1 MMRIRSK
8 GWGWAACA
16 MAVLSLLVLWAGA
29 SHANELTSQQRVQ
42 LAAAI
47 AVYQERAGAPA
58 ISVYVDQ
65 GGSGIFRADLGLA
78 DVDAR
83 RAVGPDSVYGIGS
96 ITKSFTAHAVL
107 TLVAAGRLRLEDTV
121 ASILPDYA
129 GPGAKVT
136 IAQLL
141 SHTSGIPNYVNEI
154 PGLQPRLRR
163 AEMQRA
169 DVLAAFEPLPLQF
182 EPGSR
187 WSYSNSGYY
196 LLGLIVERVSGKSYY
211 DYLRD
216 DVLKPLGITRIWSGD
231 DREIVPMRVHG
242 YDWGVSGLENA
253 TPWFYLVPFS
263 AGSLLTTAEELA
275 RYRRA
280 VFTSPAVPA
289 RVRELITT
297 EVPLSGGESTGY
309 TLGALVK
316 SQFGGLLKYAHSGE
330 IWGYAASHAYYPTR
344 DTTIVV
350 LSNRKGPLLT
360 PVSLERAIARI
371 LFDLPAPVIEDKK
384 LSAKEALRYSGV
396 YGLGIKRIGPPT
408 LSFAN
413 RDGRLYFAF
422 GAVSDPGKM
431 LKLDRVGPDRF
442 VLADD
447 SETSF
452 EFSGRAPQGA
462 ADQVVLEALNGRFA
476 ATRTP

>member
-1 MMRIRSK
+1 MRIR
-8 GWGWAACA
+8 GRARAACA
-16 MAVLSLLVLWAGA
+16 VAVHLLVGLWAGA
-29 SHANELTSQQRVQ
+29 SHANEITSQQRVQ

-65 GGSGIFRADLGLA
+65 GGSGIFRADVGLA

-83 RAVGPDSVYGIGS
+83 RAVGADSVYGIGS
-96 ITKSFTAHAVL
+96 ITKSFTAHAIL
-107 TLVAAGRLRLEDTV
+107 TLVCAGRLKLDDTV
-121 ASILPDYA
+121 VSILPDYT
-129 GPGAKVT
+129 GPGARVT

-141 SHTSGIPNYVNEI
+141 THTSGIPNYVNEI

-163 AEMQRA
+163 SEMQRA
-169 DVLAAFEPLPLQF
+169 ELLAAFEPLALQF

-216 DVLKPLGITRIWSGD
+216 DVLKPLGITRVWSGD

-242 YDWGVSGLENA
+242 YDWGAGRLENA

-263 AGSLLTTAEELA
+263 AGSLLSTSEELA

-289 RVRELITT
+289 RVRELLTT
-297 EVPLSGGESTGY
+297 EVPLSGGETTGY
-309 TLGALVK
+309 TLGALEK

-330 IWGYAASHAYYPTR
+330 IWGYSASHAYYPAR

-350 LSNRKGPLLT
+350 LSNRKASLLT
-360 PVSLERAIARI
+360 PVSLERAIARV
-371 LFDLPAPVIEDKK
+371 LFDIPAVAIDDRK
-384 LSAKEALRYSGV
+384 LSAKDALRYSGV
-396 YGLGIKRIGPPT
+396 YTLGIKRIGPPT
-408 LSFAN
+408 LSFVN
-413 RDGRLYFAF
+413 KNGRLYFAF
-422 GAVSDPGKM
+422 GAVSDPEKM
-431 LKLDRVGPDRF
+431 AKLDRAGPDRF

-447 SETSF
+447 PETSF
-452 EFSGRAPQGA
+452 KFSSRAPQAA
-462 ADQVVLEALNGRFA
+462 ADQVVLEALNGQFA
-476 ATRTP
+476 ATRTQ

>member
-1 MMRIRSK
+1 MMGVRARASTAHVI
-8 GWGWAACA
+8 
-16 MAVLSLLVLWAGA
+16 AVHLLLVLWAGV
-29 SHANELTSQQRVQ
+29 SHANNITDQQRVQ

-65 GGSGIFRADLGLA
+65 GGVGIYRADAGLA

-83 RAVGPDSVYGIGS
+83 RAVGPGSVYGIGS
-96 ITKSFTAHAVL
+96 ITKSFTAHAIL
-107 TLVAAGRLRLEDTV
+107 TLVAAGRLKLEDTV
-121 ASILPDYA
+121 AAVLPDYN

-141 SHTSGIPNYVNEI
+141 THTSGIPNYVNEI
-154 PGLQPRLRR
+154 PGLQLRLRR
-163 AEMQRA
+163 SEMQRA
-169 DVLAAFEPLPLQF
+169 DVLATFEPLPLQF

-196 LLGLIVERVSGKSYY
+196 VLGLIIERVSGKTYY

-216 DVLKPLGITRIWSGD
+216 DILKPLGITRVWSGD

-242 YDWGVSGLENA
+242 YDWGVHGLENA

-263 AGSLLTTAEELA
+263 AGSLLSTAEELA

-297 EVPLSGGESTGY
+297 EVPLTGGESTGY
-309 TLGALVK
+309 TLGALEK
-316 SQFGGLLKYAHSGE
+316 SEFGGLLKYAHSGE
-330 IWGYAASHAYYPTR
+330 IWGYSAAHAYYPTR

-350 LSNRKGPLLT
+350 LTNRKGSLLT
-360 PVSLERAIARI
+360 PVSLERSIARI
-371 LFDLPAPVIEDKK
+371 LFGIPAPLIEDRK
-384 LSAKEALRYSGV
+384 LSAKDAARYSGT
-396 YGLGIKRIGPPT
+396 YTLGIKRIGPPM
-408 LSFAN
+408 LSFASRN
-413 RDGRLYFAF
+413 GWLYFAF
-422 GAVSDPGKM
+422 GAVSDPEKM
-431 LKLDRVGPDRF
+431 VKLDRAGPDRF
-442 VLADD
+442 VVSDD
-447 SETSF
+447 PETSF
-452 EFSGRAPQGA
+452 EFSSCAPQSQ
-462 ADQVVLEALNGRFA
+462 ADQVVLEALNGQFS
-476 ATRTP
+476 ATRTH

>member
-1 MMRIRSK
+1 M
-8 GWGWAACA
+8 
-16 MAVLSLLVLWAGA
+16 LLWAGV
-29 SHANELTSQQRVQ
+29 SHANELSSQQHAQ

-65 GGSGIFRADLGLA
+65 GGTGIFRADVGLA

-96 ITKSFTAHAVL
+96 ITKSFTAHAIL
-107 TLVAAGRLRLEDTV
+107 TLVTAGRLKLDDTV
-121 ASILPDYA
+121 ASILPDYK

-141 SHTSGIPNYVNEI
+141 THTSGIPNYVNEI

-163 AEMQRA
+163 SEMQRA
-169 DVLAAFEPLPLQF
+169 EVLAAFEPLPLQF

-216 DVLKPLGITRIWSGD
+216 DVLKPLGITRVWSGD

-242 YDWGVSGLENA
+242 YDWGARGLENA

-263 AGSLLTTAEELA
+263 AGSLLATSEELA

-280 VFTSPAVPA
+280 MFTSPAVPA
-289 RVRELITT
+289 RVKELLTT

-309 TLGALVK
+309 TLGALEK

-330 IWGYAASHAYYPTR
+330 IWGYAAAHAYYPTR

-350 LSNRKGPLLT
+350 LSNRKGSLLT

-371 LFDLPAPVIEDKK
+371 LFDIPAPIIEDKR
-384 LSAKEALRYSGV
+384 LSAKEAFRYSGL
-396 YGLGIKRIGPPT
+396 YTLGIKRIGPPT

-413 RDGRLYFAF
+413 KDGRLYFAF
-422 GAVSDPGKM
+422 GTVSDTGKM
-431 LKLDRVGPDRF
+431 VELARSGADKF

-447 SETSF
+447 PERHSTSAAAGQRPWQT
-452 EFSGRAPQGA
+452 EWFSR
-462 ADQVVLEALNGRFA
+462 R
-476 ATRTP
+476 